1 MELNSV
7 RRNWDKSKTNFYLH
21 IFTPQTGFA
30 TELESDHSSPH
41 LILKEQPKIAV
52 TAFSFYSHLSLK
64 RWESVSMISAAQVAR
79 AGSRRTTASRWSRI
93 RRTCSC
99 PAYWPRNR
107 CRRSWTA
114 GSCRSSLHPRSEA
127 MTWPTRPRHGRG
139 VGAEM
144 AKDAIGCGSREVVCN
159 STHWPG
165 FFWRNS
171 DWYES
176 SSKNNC
182 SSWHFTTILKVR
194 WWLSQCLRACR
205 SVHRL

>member
-1 MELNSV
+1 MELNGV
-7 RRNWDKSKTNFYLH
+7 RRNWDKSKTNFSLH
-21 IFTPQTGFA
+21 IFTPLYRARKWSLITPCD
-30 TELESDHSSPH
+30 LEG
-41 LILKEQPKIAV
+41 
-52 TAFSFYSHLSLK
+52 TAKNGRDCFQLLFPLVFK
-64 RWESVSMISAAQVAR
+64 KVGGSVSMISAAQVAR

-165 FFWRNS
+165 FFLKELRLIWKFFKEQLFIMTFY
-171 DWYES
+171 DDIES
-176 SSKNNC
+176 ALM
-182 SSWHFTTILKVR
+182 IVP
-194 WWLSQCLRACR
+194 
-205 SVHRL
+205 VP